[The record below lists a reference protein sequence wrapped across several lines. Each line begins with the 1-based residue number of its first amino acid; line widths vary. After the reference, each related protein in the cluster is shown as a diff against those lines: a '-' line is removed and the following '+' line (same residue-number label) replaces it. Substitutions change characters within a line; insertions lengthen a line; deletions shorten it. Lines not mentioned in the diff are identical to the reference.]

1 MNNFDI
7 ILIGT
12 GAGGGTLLHALK
24 NSGKKI
30 LVLERGTFLPREK
43 ENWDTNAVFK
53 DERYHARETW
63 RNMADQTE
71 FHPGTGYWVGG
82 NTKVYGAALFRL
94 REHDF
99 EVIRHHDGI
108 SPEWPLKYK
117 DFEPWY
123 TAAEKLYQVHGKMG
137 IDPTEP
143 WRSAE
148 YPAPPVSHE
157 PRIQEVHDALV
168 QRGLHPFYLPIGVQL
183 DEQNPLNSACIR
195 CDSCD
200 GFPCLVHA
208 KSDADICCVRPA
220 LAADA
225 DITLLTQTKVTR
237 LLTSPSGRE
246 ITAVEA
252 EGPDGSKQTFS
263 APIVV
268 LAAGAINSS
277 ALLLHSANDSH
288 PDGLAN
294 GSGQVGR
301 NLMKHLN
308 EALLGISTK
317 ANPTKFQKT
326 MAINDFYERDGD
338 AFPYPMGHIQLLG
351 KSNKDMLALDAPGF
365 TPDMALD
372 TMASHSV
379 DWWMTGEDLPDPDNR
394 VTVGPDG
401 KIQLHYLENNTTG
414 FERLIE
420 RWSDILASVDDGH
433 AFLPHHL
440 YLKKR
445 IPIAGVAHQC
455 GTARFGTDPKTSVL
469 NLDCRAHEVDNLYV
483 VDGSFFPSSG
493 AVNPSLTIIANAL
506 RVGNILLERLK

>member
-1 MNNFDI
+1 MNSFDLI
-7 ILIGT
+7 IIGT

-24 NSGKKI
+24 DSGKKI

-53 DERYHARETW
+53 DERYHAKETW
-63 RNMADQTE
+63 RNTADQSE

-94 REHDF
+94 RERDF
-99 EVIRHHDGI
+99 ETIQHHDGV
-108 SPEWPLKYK
+108 SPEWPLKYR

-123 TAAEKLYQVHGKMG
+123 TEAEKLYQVHGKMG
-137 IDPTEP
+137 IDPSEP
-143 WRSAE
+143 WRSGE

-168 QRGLHPFYLPIGVQL
+168 QRGLKPFYLPIGVML

-195 CDSCD
+195 CDTCD
-200 GFPCLVHA
+200 GFPCLIHA
-208 KSDADICCVRPA
+208 KSDADILCVRPS
-220 LAADA
+220 LNQA
-225 DITLLTQTKVTR
+225 DITLMTEAKVTR
-237 LLTSPSGRE
+237 LLTSPSGGK
-246 ITAVEA
+246 ISAVEV
-252 EGPDGSKQTFS
+252 EGPDGTLHTYS

-268 LAAGAINSS
+268 LAAGAINS
-277 ALLLHSANDSH
+277 AAILLRSANEQH

-308 EALLGISTK
+308 EAMLGISLK
-317 ANPTKFQKT
+317 ENPTKFQKT
-326 MAINDFYERDGD
+326 MAVNDFYEGEGE

-365 TPDMALD
+365 TPEMALD
-372 TMASHSV
+372 NMAAHSV
-379 DWWMTGEDLPDPDNR
+379 DWWMTGEDLPDPENR
-394 VTVGPDG
+394 VTIGPDG
-401 KIQLHYLENNTTG
+401 KTQLHYTENNTTG
-414 FERLIE
+414 FKRLIE
-420 RWSDILASVDDGH
+420 RWTAIMSDIDDGH
-433 AFLPHHL
+433 SLLPHHL

-469 NLDCRAHEVDNLYV
+469 DLDCRAHEVDNLYV

-493 AVNPSLTIIANAL
+493 AVNPSLTIMANAL
-506 RVGNILLERLK
+506 RVGEILIKRMG

>member
-1 MNNFDI
+1 MNNFDL

-94 REHDF
+94 RERDF
-99 EVIRHHDGI
+99 GVIRHHDGI
-108 SPEWPLKYK
+108 SPEWPLQYK

-123 TAAEKLYQVHGKMG
+123 AEAEKLYQVHGKMG
-137 IDPTEP
+137 LDPTDP
-143 WRSAE
+143 WRSGE

-157 PRIQEVHDALV
+157 PRIQEMHDALV

-195 CDSCD
+195 CDTCD

-220 LAADA
+220 LSDA

-237 LLTSPSGRE
+237 LLTSASGRE
-246 ITAVEA
+246 ITGVEA
-252 EGPDGSKQTFS
+252 EGPDGSTRTFS

-268 LAAGAINSS
+268 LAAGAINSA
-277 ALLLHSANDSH
+277 ALLLRSANDAH
-288 PDGLAN
+288 PEGLAN

-317 ANPTKFQKT
+317 GNPTKFQKT
-326 MAINDFYERDGD
+326 MAVNDFYEGEGD
-338 AFPYPMGHIQLLG
+338 DFPYPMGHIQLLG

-365 TPDMALD
+365 TPGMALD
-372 TMASHSV
+372 VMASHSI

-401 KIQLHYLENNTTG
+401 KIQVHYTENNTTG
-414 FERLIE
+414 FERLIK
-420 RWSDILASVDDGH
+420 RWSEILGDIDDNH

-455 GTARFGTDPKTSVL
+455 GTARFGADPKTSVL
-469 NLDCRAHEVDNLYV
+469 DLNCRAHEIDNLYV
-483 VDGSFFPSSG
+483 VDGSFFPSSA
-493 AVNPSLTIIANAL
+493 AVNPSLTIMANAL
-506 RVGNILLERLK
+506 RVGAVLLERMK